1 MARLCF
7 IDWDHLRLT
16 ALVAECGRNK
26 AKILD
31 SWSEETDLSPN
42 PVMAEELGQFLKN
55 RLKEKKQVVT
65 GIVALVGRDRL
76 VVRDQKYPAV
86 NPSEEPGLVRLL
98 TTKEVLDDPNDV
110 IIDYQPWG
118 SQDGK
123 AEKRALVYVLRREMM
138 STYENLAKGAGVKLV
153 GLCPR
158 AMGLAAALP
167 QGQGTRG
174 LVAVG
179 HSWRQ
184 LLVVQDGA
192 VELDRGLALGDAMA
206 QEARRGFAVFGT
218 TGGTHPGRIFAVGAA
233 HQEIDRLG
241 ESLEIA
247 VEELSELEGLAGTGP
262 GTASQVA
269 LIGMARAWSR
279 ERPGVDFVH
288 PRMPKNEVSDAR
300 KRLFLYGGAA
310 AALLLM
316 GGAAF
321 WWHTG
326 NKESD
331 IARMQAD
338 LDKLKGENQRYV
350 EDEKRLKELA
360 SWDTANWLEELV
372 DLACRVTDTKKML
385 ITEVVAT
392 PQQQVAG
399 QNSPYTGR
407 LTIKGILPDGTGDE
421 NELERLDKDLRT
433 AGPEGYYLTKL
444 RRTGKTFDFE
454 ILVKAR
460 SPSEYVM
467 APPAPPKKKETKDGS
482 KDSLKSITGAKDGTG
497 KDSVDGKSRG
507 DATKAGKDAKAKGAE
522 GESSGPKS
530 PAGQSKAK

>member
-7 IDWDHLRLT
+7 IDWDHQRLT

-26 AKILD
+26 AKVLE
-31 SWSEETDLSPN
+31 SWTEQTELSPN
-42 PVMAEELGQFLKN
+42 PVMAEELGQFLKI
-55 RLKEKKQVVT
+55 RLKEKKQVVA

-76 VVRDQKYPAV
+76 IVRDQKYPAV
-86 NPSEEPGLVRLL
+86 NQSEEPGLVRLM
-98 TTKEVLDDPNDV
+98 TTKEVLDDPEDV
-110 IIDYQPWG
+110 IIDYQPWT
-118 SQDGK
+118 SQENR

-138 STYENLAKGAGVKLV
+138 ATYEAMAKGAGVKLV

-158 AMGLAAALP
+158 AMGLASALP

-192 VELDRGLALGDAMA
+192 VELDRGLALGDTMA
-206 QEARRGFAVFGT
+206 QEARRGFAVYGT
-218 TGGTHPGRIFAVGAA
+218 TGGTQPGRIFAAGAS
-233 HQEIDRLG
+233 HPEIDRLG
-241 ESLEIA
+241 ESLEVA
-247 VEELSELEGLAGTGP
+247 VEELTDLEGVPGNGP
-262 GTASQVA
+262 GAASMIA

-279 ERPGVDFVH
+279 EKPGVDFVH
-288 PRMPKNEVSDAR
+288 PRMPKNEISDAR
-300 KRLFLYGGAA
+300 KRLFLYSGAA
-310 AALLLM
+310 AALLVM
-316 GGAAF
+316 AGAAF

-326 NKESD
+326 GKESD
-331 IARMQAD
+331 IQRMQAD
-338 LDKLKGENQRYV
+338 LDKLKSDNKRYV
-350 EDEKRLKELA
+350 EDEKRLKDLA
-360 SWDTANWLEELV
+360 AWDTANWLEELV
-372 DLACRVTDTKKML
+372 DLACRVKDTKKML

-399 QNSPYTGR
+399 QNSPYNGR

-454 ILVKAR
+454 ILVKTR
-460 SPSEYVM
+460 SPSDYVM
-467 APPAPPKKKETKDGS
+467 TPPPPPKKKDAKDSEKDG
-482 KDSLKSITGAKDGTG
+482 LKSGGASKETGTESKG
-497 KDSVDGKSRG
+497 
-507 DATKAGKDAKAKGAE
+507 AKAKIEPGAVGKE
-522 GESSGPKS
+522 AKLKTAGPESEKPMAPGEKT
-530 PAGQSKAK
+530 KAK

>member
-7 IDWDHLRLT
+7 IDWDHKRLT

-26 AKILD
+26 AKILE
-31 SWSEETDLSPN
+31 SWTEETDLSPN

-55 RLKEKKQVVT
+55 RLKEKKLVVT

-76 VVRDQKYPAV
+76 VVRDQKFPAV
-86 NPSEEPGLVRLL
+86 TPSEEPGLVRLL
-98 TTKEVLDDPNDV
+98 TTKEVLDDANDV
-110 IIDYQPWG
+110 IIDYQPWV
-118 SQDGK
+118 SQDNK

-192 VELDRGLALGDAMA
+192 VELDRGLALGDTMA

-218 TGGTHPGRIFAVGAA
+218 IGGTQPGRIFAAGAA
-233 HQEIDRLG
+233 HQEMDRLG
-241 ESLEIA
+241 ETLEIA
-247 VEELSELEGLAGTGP
+247 VEELTDLQGVTGTGP
-262 GTASQVA
+262 GAASLVA
-269 LIGMARAWSR
+269 LVGMAQAWSR

-288 PRMPKNEVSDAR
+288 PRMPKNEISDSR

-316 GGAAF
+316 GGVAF

-326 NKESD
+326 KKDSD
-331 IARMQAD
+331 ISRMKAD
-338 LDKLKGENQRYV
+338 VDKLKLENQRFV

-360 SWDTANWLEELV
+360 AWDTANWLEELV

-392 PQQQVAG
+392 PQLQVAG
-399 QNSPYTGR
+399 QSSPYTGR

-454 ILVKAR
+454 ILVKTR
-460 SPSEYVM
+460 SPSDYVM
-467 APPAPPKKKETKDGS
+467 TPPPPPKKKELKEGENNKQKSEVPGKDGMV
-482 KDSLKSITGAKDGTG
+482 
-497 KDSVDGKSRG
+497 KDSVGN
-507 DATKAGKDAKAKGAE
+507 KAKAEVLSEAKDAKTKTGE
-522 GESSGPKS
+522 GESGGSKGPGGKS
-530 PAGQSKAK
+530 KLK